1 LIIGIDARFAV
12 WNRRGI
18 GNYTLELI
26 RHLAQI
32 DQCNKYILYVDRDD
46 IERILPRQINFETKK
61 ISPRNYLIWEQV
73 MLPFHAWKD
82 KVNVLHSTGNTAP
95 IHLNK
100 EIKLAVTI
108 HDISYLKSY
117 DEVPKSPHFYQ
128 RLGRIY
134 RKFFVTQAVQVL
146 NAVITVSEFAKNDIL
161 FKFPSITKD
170 KFYVTYL
177 AINSKFEPINREKAK
192 KNVEI
197 KYQIKSN
204 YLLTVGGRDPQKN
217 TSLLIETFLELKQ
230 QSKVKQELVLI
241 VVGISEL
248 LGKKMVTKM
257 MQNSD
262 FNKDIIFI
270 SYASQNDLLFLY
282 NAAELFIF
290 PSFYESFGLPPL
302 EAMAC
307 GTPVITSSTG
317 AIPEVVGN
325 AAYLINPRKG
335 EDLKEAITKL
345 LNDQSLKNE
354 LIRCGLER
362 VKVLSWQKMAQTTLS
377 IYQSIV
383 KNENFS

>member
-1 LIIGIDARFAV
+1 MIIGIDARFAV

>member
-1 LIIGIDARFAV
+1 
-12 WNRRGI
+12 
-18 GNYTLELI
+18 
-26 RHLAQI
+26 
-32 DQCNKYILYVDRDD
+32 
-46 IERILPRQINFETKK
+46 
-61 ISPRNYLIWEQV
+61 
-73 MLPFHAWKD
+73 
-82 KVNVLHSTGNTAP
+82 
-95 IHLNK
+95 LNK

>member
-161 FKFPSITKD
+161 FKLPSITKD

>member
-1 LIIGIDARFAV
+1 
-12 WNRRGI
+12 
-18 GNYTLELI
+18 
-26 RHLAQI
+26 
-32 DQCNKYILYVDRDD
+32 
-46 IERILPRQINFETKK
+46 
-61 ISPRNYLIWEQV
+61 
-73 MLPFHAWKD
+73 M
-82 KVNVLHSTGNTAP
+82 
-95 IHLNK
+95 
-100 EIKLAVTI
+100 
-108 HDISYLKSY
+108 
-117 DEVPKSPHFYQ
+117 
-128 RLGRIY
+128 
-134 RKFFVTQAVQVL
+134 
-146 NAVITVSEFAKNDIL
+146 
-161 FKFPSITKD
+161 
-170 KFYVTYL
+170 
-177 AINSKFEPINREKAK
+177 
-192 KNVEI
+192 
-197 KYQIKSN
+197 
-204 YLLTVGGRDPQKN
+204 
-217 TSLLIETFLELKQ
+217 KQ

-307 GTPVITSSTG
+307 GTPVITSSRG

-354 LIRCGLER
+354 
-362 VKVLSWQKMAQTTLS
+362 
-377 IYQSIV
+377 
-383 KNENFS
+383 FSSY